1 MKKNMNK
8 SALVEE
14 VMKQTNLNEEESII
28 IVNIFEDN
36 FNIIKDNREL
46 IINGIV
52 EKLNISNEDA
62 NNIYDITLNIIK
74 TEIKRKITHPFG
86 N

>member
-1 MKKNMNK
+1 MNK
-8 SALVEE
+8 RALVEE

-52 EKLNISNEDA
+52 GKLNISNEEA
-62 NNIYDITLNIIK
+62 NNIYDITLNTIK